1 MSVNSSN
8 NPTPKAPRIKVWL
21 NQRMAALAP
30 HFRGLAEQP
39 ACRKLITLWQ
49 GQWQEHRRRT
59 WITGSIVV
67 LALVLWN
74 GWSYWQKMPKAPPPI
89 PVTLLVAEPTTVPN
103 VIEVMAQ
110 AEGAKETE
118 VRARVGGIL
127 VKRLYEE
134 GQRVEVGQPLFQIDP
149 DQYRIKLEEA
159 QARATQT
166 AREANRLKKLYA
178 QQAVSRK
185 EMDDAVSADEMAQ
198 ANLKAA
204 RLNLEWSTVT
214 APVAGIAGRA
224 QRSEGNLMTTSSDG
238 SLLTVIHQVN
248 PIWVRFGLSDAD
260 TAGLPGGR
268 LDPAV
273 ETTVEVIL
281 ADGTVYPEKG
291 SINFQAS
298 FIDPKL
304 GTQQLRAT
312 FANPDGQLLP
322 GQFLRARI
330 STGKLE
336 DVYRVPQAAV
346 VQSEKGHMVWVMGE
360 GGKVIPTPVKPG
372 FWLGKDWIILG
383 GLQPGMQIVTD
394 NIIKIRPGAAVVPV
408 PAAPAANGAAATGK

>member
-1 MSVNSSN
+1 MSVK
-8 NPTPKAPRIKVWL
+8 PPRIKVWL
-21 NQRMAALAP
+21 TQQLTALAP
-30 HFRGLAEQP
+30 YFSSVTAQP
-39 ACRKLITLWQ
+39 AYQKLMTFWQ
-49 GQWQEHRRRT
+49 RQWDEHRRRT
-59 WITGSIVV
+59 WLVGGLIL
-67 LALVLWN
+67 LAIVLWN
-74 GWSYWQKMPKAPPPI
+74 GWSYWKHRPKAPPPI
-89 PVTLLVAEPTTVPN
+89 PVSLLVAEPTTVPN

-134 GQRVEVGQPLFQIDP
+134 GQRVDMGQALFQIDP
-149 DQYRIKLEEA
+149 DPYRIKLEEA

-166 AREANRLKKLYA
+166 ARESARLKKLFA

-185 EMDDAVSADEMAQ
+185 EMDDAVSADEIAQ

-204 RLNLEWSTVT
+204 KLNLEWSTVT

-238 SLLTVIHQVN
+238 SLLTVIHQVD

-260 TAGLPGGR
+260 TASLPGGR
-268 LDPAV
+268 LDPQV
-273 ETTVEVIL
+273 ETSIEVIL

-291 SINFQAS
+291 TINFQAS
-298 FIDPKL
+298 FIDPRL

-312 FANPDGQLLP
+312 LANPDGILLP

-336 DVYRVPQAAV
+336 NVYRVPQAAV
-346 VQSEKGHMVWVMGE
+346 IQSEKGHMVWVMGA
-360 GGKVIPTPVKPG
+360 GGQVVPTPVTPG

-394 NIIKIRPGAAVVPV
+394 NIIKIRPGATVMPAPV
-408 PAAPAANGAAATGK
+408 PAPATTPSSASAPK